1 MKITYNLSTLPEK
14 SRSFG
19 SKCEEVQA
27 LIAFLADSEQKN
39 MCISYDDEKE
49 SKRRYDTLRNYRTSN
64 KLAEVFDL
72 YRPATDRR
80 QIIIVKTKGKGKPT
94 TRSTK

>member
-49 SKRRYDTLRNYRTSN
+49 SKRRYD
-64 KLAEVFDL
+64 
-72 YRPATDRR
+72 PATDRR

>member
-1 MKITYNLSTLPEK
+1 
-14 SRSFG
+14 
-19 SKCEEVQA
+19 
-27 LIAFLADSEQKN
+27 